1 MLVAGALST
10 VWQEGKVLVD
20 SGSQQAPLL
29 AHDFAAKV
37 AGPRG
42 PITGFAAQADGSLLK
57 LYSVP
62 PVDLCVNGVPQR
74 VRFQAANIAPYDC
87 ILGESWLYQNA
98 GVLDYAANQLWTS
111 TPSGLI
117 PLDLGCRPASTL
129 LDVPGF
135 AAAQRQC
142 VEADSWR
149 RVTALLEAPPLP
161 SRSLPGAGSRQRRL
175 ARRHCG
181 LAVVADS
188 ARVLPEDGELHL
200 GELPGLAPAERTSFS
215 FVEESV
221 RSSLRHLPDA
231 MIEQIVQR
239 LRAYE
244 IDVFETRTMPRAPPH
259 RKVDLDVTLRDAE
272 PVYRRPYPVAAHHMQ
287 ELDRQIKVLL
297 DAGIIRSSA
306 SAYGAPVL
314 FAPKAD
320 GKLRLCVD
328 YRALNAKTVRDRFPT
343 PTAGD
348 LIARTRGAH
357 FFSKIDLHSGFHQL
371 RIREEDIHKT
381 AFVTPSGH
389 YEWVTAPF
397 GLTATPSAFQR
408 LMSFVLEEHI
418 RAGYCVVYCDDVCI
432 FSKSDDP
439 FDHLEKVE
447 KVLASL
453 RQHELLAKGS
463 KCELF
468 QRQVEFLGFL
478 VSAEGVQPVP
488 SKISAIQEVPVPET
502 VSQLR
507 SFLGM
512 ANFFR
517 NHLPS
522 FSEVSAPLTDLLRN
536 TRSGRQRLAWS
547 LECAG
552 AFRQV
557 KEMLTSAPLLRH
569 FDPALRTAVHVDASQ
584 HAVGAVLLQWAPG
597 EEHPRPVCFYSRKL
611 QGAQFNYDGRNAESL
626 AVQLALAAWRPL
638 LYGVPFALHS
648 DHFSL
653 TSLLTQRAAPSQ
665 RILRL
670 CEFLAD
676 FNFEEVRY
684 VRGVDNVVP
693 DFLSRPWDPAQ
704 PDVNLLH
711 LLVHPRDPKRSSL
724 QSLSQAEPAVLLLA
738 TSPQGVSVGYSG
750 TQYHLPSVRL
760 FEGTSPD
767 EVARQLWSDLSP
779 SSRASPCWVGECG
792 NLLLY
797 RVTCEEAPE
806 LSGSGFAWRSLTC
819 FEQAQW
825 WRPAHFEALPA
836 LGVVGTGAAPML
848 LPVCGTAPLPLLP
861 LASSHPVPDLLSSIR
876 AAQARDPFLEVVS
889 RGVRLSDEGVWRDFF
904 YVGDGDDRVLC
915 YQRASDSRP
924 RVCVPK
930 ECRALVL
937 RAAHGELLAGHP
949 GIARTASVVS
959 GSYYWPALYS
969 DVAHFVRTC
978 PACNAAKS
986 SSQARFGVESFAT
999 VPDEPFSHWA
1009 MDMIGP
1015 MPRSKSGNDLIVT
1028 WVDRTSKMIVA
1039 EAIQSGKSSS
1049 RDLAELTFK
1058 HICCRFGIP
1067 AKLTHD
1073 NDVRFQAVWKELWGL
1088 LGTKIKCTSAYN
1100 PQSDP
1105 AERANRQVLEALR
1118 AAVYTV
1124 KDFDAWDEALP
1135 HICFGLNTHLSL
1147 ATRTSAFELAHGFP
1161 ARVPLTLE
1169 LPASGGRGVAGAAEP
1184 SDIALTI
1191 RNRFQAAADHSAAA
1205 QVRLGAML
1213 DLRSRAADVKVG
1225 DAVWLDGS
1233 HNTVAGTQLPAKLA
1247 ARWYGPFTVLEVRGA
1262 AVRLRLPAE
1271 LGNMSD
1277 VVNVRRLRFAEVR
1290 DVAFADDDDVA
1301 PSPIADGSGVQRW
1314 EIRRIC
1320 GDRIHKRRPEL
1331 LVEWVGF
1338 DTSHLKWVHR
1348 DVLMQDVPAVVRAYE
1363 ADPSAFKARASAPK
1377 RPTVGRQLPALRVQP
1392 RRAARAGA

>member
-1 MLVAGALST
+1 L
-10 VWQEGKVLVD
+10 
-20 SGSQQAPLL
+20 
-29 AHDFAAKV
+29 
-37 AGPRG
+37 
-42 PITGFAAQADGSLLK
+42 
-57 LYSVP
+57 
-62 PVDLCVNGVPQR
+62 
-74 VRFQAANIAPYDC
+74 
-87 ILGESWLYQNA
+87 
-98 GVLDYAANQLWTS
+98 
-111 TPSGLI
+111 
-117 PLDLGCRPASTL
+117 
-129 LDVPGF
+129 
-135 AAAQRQC
+135 
-142 VEADSWR
+142 R

-161 SRSLPGAGSRQRRL
+161 PRPPPGASARQRRL

-181 LAVVADS
+181 LAVVTAA
-188 ARVLPEDGELHL
+188 ARVLPEDAELNL
-200 GELPGLAPAERTSFS
+200 GEMPGLAPAERTSFS

-221 RSSLRHLPDA
+221 RSSLRHLPDT
-231 MIEQIVQR
+231 MIEQIVRR
-239 LRAYE
+239 LRDYE

-468 QRQVEFLGFL
+468 LRQVEFLGFL

-488 SKISAIQEVPVPET
+488 SKVSAIQEVPVPET

-536 TRSGRQRLAWS
+536 TRSGRQRLVWS

-552 AFRQV
+552 AFHQV

-611 QGAQFNYDGRNAESL
+611 QGAQFHYDGRNAESL

-638 LYGVPFALHS
+638 LYGVPFELHS

-676 FNFEEVRY
+676 FNFKEVRY

-724 QSLSQAEPAVLLLA
+724 QSLRQAESAVLLLA
-738 TSPQGVSVGYSG
+738 TSTRGVCVGHVG

-760 FEGTSPD
+760 LEETSPD
-767 EVARQLWSDLSP
+767 AAAQQLWSALSP
-779 SSRASPCWVGECG
+779 SSRSSPCWVGDCG
-792 NLLLY
+792 GLLLY
-797 RVTCEEAPE
+797 RVTCDEVSDLCE
-806 LSGSGFAWRSLTC
+806 SGFAWRSPTC
-819 FEQAQW
+819 FEKAQW
-825 WRPAHFEALPA
+825 WRPAHFEVLPA
-836 LGVVGTGAAPML
+836 LGVTGTGAAPEL
-848 LPVCGTAPLPLLP
+848 LPVHGTAPLPLLP
-861 LASSHPVPDLLSSIR
+861 IATSQPVSDLLSTIR
-876 AAQARDPFLEVVS
+876 DAQVRDPFLATVS
-889 RGVRLSDEGVWRDFF
+889 KGVRLSDEGVWRDFF
-904 YVGDGDDRVLC
+904 YVGEGDDRVLC
-915 YQRASDSRP
+915 YQRESDSRP
-924 RVCVPK
+924 RICVPK

-937 RAAHGELLAGHP
+937 RAAHGELLSGHP
-949 GIARTASVVS
+949 GIARTASVVA

-1009 MDMIGP
+1009 MDMVGP

-1039 EAIQSGKSSS
+1039 EAIRSGQSSS

-1058 HICCRFGIP
+1058 HICCRFGVP

-1088 LGTKIKCTSAYN
+1088 CGTKIKSTSAYN

-1135 HICFGLNTHLSL
+1135 HICFGLNTHMSL
-1147 ATRTSAFELAHGFP
+1147 ATHTSAFEMAHGFP

-1169 LPASGGRGVAGAAEP
+1169 LPASGGRGVSGAAEAA
-1184 SDIALTI
+1184 DIALTI

-1225 DAVWLDGS
+1225 DEVWLDGA
-1233 HNTVAGTQLPAKLA
+1233 HNTVAGTQLPSKLA
-1247 ARWYGPFTVLEVRGA
+1247 ARWYGPYTVLEVRGG
-1262 AVRLRLPAE
+1262 AVKLRLPAE

-1277 VVNVRRLRFAEVR
+1277 VVNVRRLRFAESR

-1301 PSPIADGSGVQRW
+1301 PSPLADGSGVQRW

-1348 DVLMQDVPAVVRAYE
+1348 DVLMQDVPAVVRAYD

-1377 RPTVGRQLPALRVQP
+1377 RPTVGRQLPVLRVQP
-1392 RRAARAGA
+1392 PRAARAGA